1 MHYLITGHTGFKGT
15 WLSAMLLAK
24 GHKVSGISLDPEPKS
39 LFNHANIKNG
49 FEHDFRIDIRDS
61 NLLASA
67 VQDIKPEVVI
77 HLAAQ
82 PLVRRS
88 YAEPVLTFET
98 NFGGTLNL
106 LSAVSLINS
115 VKACLIITTD
125 KVYRD
130 TNLKIS
136 YVETDPL
143 GGSDPYSA
151 SKSAADI
158 LTQSWIKSI
167 PTPPMAVARA
177 GNVIGGGDWSLDRL
191 VPDSV
196 TAILSGKDLILR
208 NPDAVRPWQHVL
220 DCLNGYLLLVESL
233 LSQNTDATWNFGP
246 LPESNRT
253 VKDVVEGI
261 LKNWETTDTKVRI
274 ETDKNQLKESNFL
287 LLDSTKSRE
296 KLGWI
301 DKLDFNETLRWTTEW
316 YKAHSEGESAEALVR
331 NQISKFLTL
340 NSKK

>member
-1 MHYLITGHTGFKGT
+1 VHYLVTGHTGFKGT

-39 LFNHANIKNG
+39 LFNYANIKNK
-49 FEHDFRIDIRDS
+49 FEYDFRIDIRDS
-61 NLLASA
+61 NLLSLA
-67 VQDIKPEVVI
+67 VQEIKPEVVI

-106 LSAVSLINS
+106 LSAITLANS
-115 VKACLIITTD
+115 VKACLVITTD

-130 TNLKIS
+130 TNLKTA

-158 LTQSWIKSI
+158 LTQSWIKSVSS
-167 PTPPMAVARA
+167 PPMAVARA
-177 GNVIGGGDWSLDRL
+177 GNVIGGGDWSIDRL

-196 TAILSGKDLILR
+196 GAILSGKDLVLR
-208 NPDAVRPWQHVL
+208 NPNAIRPWQHVL
-220 DCLNGYLLLVESL
+220 DCLNGYLLLVDSL
-233 LSQNTDATWNFGP
+233 LTRKTDPTWNFGP
-246 LPESNRT
+246 LADSNRT
-253 VKDVVEGI
+253 VKDVVECLI
-261 LKNWETTDTKVRI
+261 KNWETTDTKVKI
-274 ETDKNQLKESNFL
+274 ESDKNQLKESDFL

-296 KLGWI
+296 RLGWH
-301 DKLDFNETLRWTTEW
+301 DKLDFEETIRWTSEW
-316 YKAHSEGESAEALVR
+316 YKAQSEGESAEALVL
-331 NQISKFLTL
+331 NQINKFLTIDL
-340 NSKK
+340 DR